1 MEMSSLP
8 MDCILV
14 RYGEIGTK
22 ARPTRRHWEEM
33 LVNNIRASLGECRV
47 KRIEG
52 RIVVEGIGDYDKLGI
67 VFGVTSF
74 SPAFRV
80 EAEIDKIKK
89 RALETFLEE
98 KHRMKKDIPTFRVTA
113 RRLSKNFPTKSQ
125 EVNTAVGEHIRKSE
139 PSRVSLKNFD
149 VEVGIELEKEAYIF
163 TEKISGPGGIPVG
176 VQGPV
181 FTDLQKEEDAVA
193 AFFMLKRGCTL
204 VYDGREDLKSMLE
217 KFSSNHKI
225 RKGGREE
232 TMGVV
237 TRDRFATLDLESM
250 KERTQPIYTPLIG
263 LTEEEIERVKRLV
276 FR

>member
-1 MEMSSLP
+1 

-33 LVNNIRASLGECRV
+33 LVNNIRASLGECRAR
-47 KRIEG
+47 RIEG
-52 RIVVEGIGDYDKLGI
+52 RIVVEGIVDYSKLGI

-74 SPAFRV
+74 SPAFRM
-80 EAEIDKIKK
+80 EADIDAIKK
-89 RALETFLEE
+89 RAREIFVEE
-98 KHRMKKDIPTFRVTA
+98 KLRMKKDIPTFRVTA
-113 RRLSKNFPTKSQ
+113 RRLSKNFPLKSQ
-125 EVNTAVGEHIRKSE
+125 EVNTMIGEHILKSE
-139 PSRVSLKNFD
+139 PSRVSLKKFD
-149 VEVGIELEKEAYIF
+149 VEVGIELEKEAYLF

-204 VYDGREDLKSMLE
+204 VYDGREDLKSLLQE
-217 KFSSNHKI
+217 FSPNHKI

-237 TRDRFATLDLESM
+237 TGDRFATLDLESM

-263 LTEEEIERVKRLV
+263 LTEEEIERVKEMV
-276 FR
+276 FNHKI